1 MAVDRSNDE
10 WIKDLDQPGPAQE
23 AALTDLREII
33 ARGLPYALSKWLS
46 PSDPQF
52 QALVEETTQ
61 ETLLKV
67 LSHLHTFQGR
77 SKFTT
82 WVHKIAVRNAITELR
97 RKRWKDTSLE
107 DLVEGNGSLEGLSIM
122 AVPDP
127 GPEVT
132 TEQSELV
139 EQVKKIIADEL
150 TEKQRNAIVAIRIHG
165 MPVEEVARRMG
176 MTRNALYK
184 LIHDARLRLLQR
196 MEEKGLSPG
205 DVLASFEES

>member
-196 MEEKGLSPG
+196 MEEKGLSPE